1 MIPIGRK
8 PKGYRRR
15 TRKKLRKNVRER
27 GIPPVSRI
35 IQDFPPG
42 TKVTI
47 DIDPSIDKG
56 QPHSRYQGGT
66 GTIAERRGRAFVVEL
81 KKGNQIKKVIS
92 RPEHLKAV

>member
-1 MIPIGRK
+1 MGRK

-27 GIPPVSRI
+27 GIPSTSRI

-47 DIDPSIDKG
+47 DIDPSIDRG
-56 QPHSRYQGGT
+56 QPHSRYQGRT
-66 GTIAERRGRAFVVEL
+66 GTVVERRGRAFVIEL

-92 RPEHLKAV
+92 RPEHLRAV